1 MDLRCIAAFAF
12 APLHAMPQAAFK
24 DAEIRFVLS
33 HREFQWQQAV
43 CHILNLA
50 TSQQISQSLAT
61 WRHRS
66 RLCRYEQDLIV
77 QSGTRQFRMEEVV
90 GNGADQQGYCL
101 FVSRVILGDPFMAEG
116 PMKTHKRPPQHH
128 VVTLPMRGTDVRG
141 QDESKAMRCFPLP
154 GATGPKCMQPC
165 TRSVYAGEY
174 ETMFNTASF

>member
-1 MDLRCIAAFAF
+1 MSISCVDLRCIAAFAF

-90 GNGADQQGYCL
+90 GNGADHQGYCL

-116 PMKTHKRPPQHH
+116 PMKTHKRPPQ
-128 VVTLPMRGTDVRG
+128 
-141 QDESKAMRCFPLP
+141 
-154 GATGPKCMQPC
+154 PC